1 MFDEDMRFI
10 HHSNAL
16 PEPALD
22 MRHVSLSI
30 VGILLLASACC
41 YYLEN
46 TCLMQDTHES
56 SIALHKAVR

>member
-1 MFDEDMRFI
+1 
-10 HHSNAL
+10 
-16 PEPALD
+16 
-22 MRHVSLSI
+22 